1 MGKAR
6 VLRVETAGTDQA
18 ALDLIAGEVKR
29 GGVIIYPTDTIY
41 GLGCSALERA
51 AVERVFQI
59 KGRARGKPLILL
71 IAEPGWAREL
81 SSNLPPLFQKLAERF
96 WPGPLTMVLEASPM
110 VLPEITAGTGTVAL
124 RLPGSEFARR
134 LVAACGVPLVST
146 SANISGEENI
156 AEARRLIEL
165 FGESVDLIVDAGD
178 LESPVEST
186 VVSLARGKLELLRE
200 GRIKFSEI
208 IVVADSSY
216 Q

>member
-1 MGKAR
+1 MGKGR
-6 VLRVETAGTDQA
+6 VLRVETARPDQA

-29 GGVIIYPTDTIY
+29 GGVIVYPTDTIY

-71 IAEPGWAREL
+71 IAELEWAHEL
-81 SSNLPPLFQKLAERF
+81 SSNLPPLFRKLAERF

-156 AEARRLIEL
+156 AEVRRLIEL
-165 FGESVDLIVDAGD
+165 FDERVDLIVDAGD

-186 VVSLARGKLELLRE
+186 VVSLARGRLELLRE
-200 GRIKFSEI
+200 GKIKLSEI
-208 IVVADSSY
+208 IAVADS
-216 Q
+216 

>member
-1 MGKAR
+1 MGKGR
-6 VLRVETAGTDQA
+6 VLRVETARPDQA

-29 GGVIIYPTDTIY
+29 GGVIVYPTDTIY

-51 AVERVFQI
+51 ALERVFQI

-71 IAEPGWAREL
+71 IAELGWVHEL
-81 SSNLPPLFQKLAERF
+81 SSNLPPLFRKLAERF

-110 VLPEITAGTGTVAL
+110 VLPEITGGTGTVAL

-156 AEARRLIEL
+156 AEVRRLIEL
-165 FGESVDLIVDAGD
+165 FGERVDLIVDAGD

-186 VVSLARGKLELLRE
+186 VVSLARGRLELLRE
-200 GRIKFSEI
+200 GKIKLSEI
-208 IVVADSSY
+208 IAVADS
-216 Q
+216 